1 MNPVLEMSSDN
12 SKECIDLYDST
23 NTIGF
28 ENNDYIVYQD
38 IVYKFKLK
46 NTGLLINI
54 EMFINDESIDI
65 EVIKEGDDYV
75 LNLSRKIPIFLLIY
89 GVTEIVFVLTDI
101 NGNEN
106 FYFTPPLIVATQ
118 KKNEHL
124 INSLCEM
131 LDYIF
136 EMDSALL
143 YKSKIKNE
151 NLNYEYKKNSKIN
164 LEQEVIFI
172 NSILNN
178 LQKNLPYFLS
188 SSQMEAEQVYSID
201 NIEKAKNMD
210 TIVLQ
215 YIVTHPDELKQAYNS
230 EGILYN
236 KNRLLP
242 QKTMVKHSVYTY
254 NTYENNIIMQ
264 FIWTLWVHVNKRETE
279 LNNLIKNN
287 RLKFIPFENND
298 YVLCNQ
304 IIQKYITCT
313 YSKIKENYSNL
324 RNRIL
329 KVYTEYSRVLPQI
342 KTCLNKPPM
351 PTPIFLEVYHYRN
364 VFQNINYWFGK
375 SDIVIPKKNILL
387 HFYSADKIYEYYC
400 LLGIIEAFS
409 RLGFTELIQKRD
421 KYIYD
426 NIYSKLHNDEF
437 NTFYFVKDNIE
448 ITLFYQPMVYSKISK
463 KTNNINLFRT
473 DGRYYS
479 PDFIIKKRT
488 DNKEEYMILDAKW
501 RNRKI
506 LTTRNIEGGLSD
518 LVYKYIYSIVSNLT
532 MKSVDYMWIL
542 QGKDDLKNYD
552 TWTPR
557 NGQISKMQNDK
568 FKLGTG
574 IVRYTPMSGSRGI
587 EEVLNIFVK

>member
-210 TIVLQ
+210 TIGLQ
-215 YIVTHPDELKQAYNS
+215 YIVTHPDELKQA
-230 EGILYN
+230 
-236 KNRLLP
+236 
-242 QKTMVKHSVYTY
+242 
-254 NTYENNIIMQ
+254 
-264 FIWTLWVHVNKRETE
+264 
-279 LNNLIKNN
+279 
-287 RLKFIPFENND
+287 
-298 YVLCNQ
+298 
-304 IIQKYITCT
+304 
-313 YSKIKENYSNL
+313 
-324 RNRIL
+324 
-329 KVYTEYSRVLPQI
+329 
-342 KTCLNKPPM
+342 
-351 PTPIFLEVYHYRN
+351 
-364 VFQNINYWFGK
+364 
-375 SDIVIPKKNILL
+375 
-387 HFYSADKIYEYYC
+387 
-400 LLGIIEAFS
+400 
-409 RLGFTELIQKRD
+409 
-421 KYIYD
+421 
-426 NIYSKLHNDEF
+426 
-437 NTFYFVKDNIE
+437 
-448 ITLFYQPMVYSKISK
+448 
-463 KTNNINLFRT
+463 
-473 DGRYYS
+473 
-479 PDFIIKKRT
+479 
-488 DNKEEYMILDAKW
+488 
-501 RNRKI
+501 
-506 LTTRNIEGGLSD
+506 
-518 LVYKYIYSIVSNLT
+518 
-532 MKSVDYMWIL
+532 
-542 QGKDDLKNYD
+542 
-552 TWTPR
+552 
-557 NGQISKMQNDK
+557 
-568 FKLGTG
+568 
-574 IVRYTPMSGSRGI
+574 
-587 EEVLNIFVK
+587 